1 MAETKK
7 GRGCFFYGCI
17 TLVVVGVLAVG
28 MIAAGFYFGLSY
40 LRDTYT
46 SAKPIAVAPVTLTS
60 SEGGPA
66 VKRVEDFRKALA
78 SGQPLAPL
86 ELTGDELDYVV
97 RNARPDIRDSM
108 HLFITNDQIHAE
120 LSYPLEAITP
130 RLAGR
135 YLNGTAQAVLRVQNG
150 GVAVDLKAIELNG
163 QPAPKQFLDNLKTQ
177 GMEWKPQPKDVGA
190 DIVKNLEAIEI
201 KDGKIILKPKNST
214 PAPAP
219 GPSAK

>member
-17 TLVVVGVLAVG
+17 TTIVVGVLAVG
-28 MIAAGFYFGLSY
+28 VILGGMYFGLNY
-40 LRDTYT
+40 LKDTYT
-46 SAKPIAVAPVTLTS
+46 SATPIAVAPVTLTS

-66 VKRVEDFRKALA
+66 VKRVEDFRKALEN
-78 SGQPLAPL
+78 GQPMAPL

-108 HLFITNDQIHAE
+108 HLYITNDQIHAE

-135 YLNGTAQAVLRVQNG
+135 YLNGTAQAGLRLQNG
-150 GVAVDLKAIELNG
+150 AVVVDLKSIELNG
-163 QPAPKQFLDNLKTQ
+163 QPAPKELVANLKAQ
-177 GMEWKPQPKDVGA
+177 GIEWKPKPKDVGA
-190 DIVKNLEAIEI
+190 DLVKNLEAIEI
-201 KDGKIILKPKNST
+201 KDGKIILKPKNSA
-214 PAPAP
+214 PAPAT
-219 GPSAK
+219 K